1 MRSHTLKYSTS
12 PSLGSR
18 LTRLHAFAPAVR
30 LRGRAII
37 GVDVDELSRQLIS
50 PRFCLCVVPSLP
62 AGALRLEQCS
72 NVIVEQTAASVS
84 KRVCSGSVN

>member
-1 MRSHTLKYSTS
+1 MRLPHTLKYSTS

-18 LTRLHAFAPAVR
+18 LTRLYAFAPAVR

-50 PRFCLCVVPSLP
+50 PRLCLCVVPSLP
-62 AGALRLEQCS
+62 AGVPGWS
-72 NVIVEQTAASVS
+72 SSVIVEQQQQRA
-84 KRVCSGSVN
+84 